1 MTMWIRFTADFDW
14 KPSAQ
19 STIAYKAGT
28 VLNVPRACAEAALG
42 AAKAIKAGK
51 AGKENGDGA
60 QA

>member
-1 MTMWIRFTADFDW
+1 MWIRFTADFDW
-14 KPSAQ
+14 KPSSQ

-42 AAKAIKAGK
+42 AAKAVKAGNAGK
-51 AGKENGDGA
+51 AKENGDGA